1 MTREKQLSARD
12 VLRPDSKQ
20 VPEAL
25 EERPPASVPEVVA
38 DVRTHN
44 GAEEAEEDD
53 EHDAVVSRGG
63 PRSSGEEQGL
73 AGKGHARAFDED
85 SESRRRVAEGI
96 DDRGCIHGAS
106 YTDGLMADYGDH
118 ESSEDPLHIL
128 RHSTA
133 HLLAAA
139 VTELYPDAKY
149 GIGPPVQDGFYYD
162 FAFSKP
168 ISESDLGAIESRM
181 RRIAQEDRPFVRDV
195 VTRQQALD
203 EFGKRGQDYKVE
215 LINDKV
221 EGDEVSLY
229 RTGGFVDL
237 CRGPHVRST
246 KDLKFFKLLRVAGA
260 YWRGDE
266 KKPQL
271 TRIYGT
277 AWPSAKELEEHM
289 KFLEEAEKRDHKK
302 LGKELKLFALDER
315 VGVGQVIWLPDG
327 ATIRRELE
335 RWIVDEELRRG
346 YRHVITPH
354 VAKLDLYR
362 QSGHWE
368 LFHETMYPPMK
379 FEDGEELELRPM
391 NCPHHILVYEHDLHS
406 YRDLPL
412 RIAELGQNYRLE
424 KSGELMGM
432 VRVRSFNLNDAH
444 IFCTPDQVVA
454 EVKGAIQL
462 ANYFMGV
469 LGVED
474 YWYRLSLRDHVKTK
488 WAGTDEEW
496 ENAEAMLKEALDS
509 LNLPYQVSPGD
520 AAFYGPKIDFQ
531 VMDAH
536 RREFTNN
543 TVQVDYQLPKKF
555 DLEYVAEDGS
565 RQRPVMIH
573 RGAFGAFERMVAYL
587 IELYA
592 GAFPTWLHPV
602 QVIIIPITDAEH
614 EYAWRVAERLRQTNL
629 RVEVDGRSERMQ
641 RKIRD
646 AQARKVPYMT
656 ILGGREAESGHVN
669 VRDRSGSQT
678 DEPLEEFVQRVTQE
692 VAERRR

>member
-1 MTREKQLSARD
+1 
-12 VLRPDSKQ
+12 
-20 VPEAL
+20 
-25 EERPPASVPEVVA
+25 
-38 DVRTHN
+38 
-44 GAEEAEEDD
+44 
-53 EHDAVVSRGG
+53 
-63 PRSSGEEQGL
+63 
-73 AGKGHARAFDED
+73 
-85 SESRRRVAEGI
+85 
-96 DDRGCIHGAS
+96 
-106 YTDGLMADYGDH
+106 MADYGDH
-118 ESSEDPLHIL
+118 ESNDDPLHVL

-139 VTELYPDAKY
+139 VLELHPDAKY

-162 FAFSKP
+162 FEFGKS
-168 ISESDLGAIESRM
+168 ISEDELPEIEKRM
-181 RRIAQEDRPFVRDV
+181 RRIVQEDRPFVHDTLSREE
-195 VTRQQALD
+195 AIA
-203 EFGKRGQDYKVE
+203 EFKRRGQAYKLE
-215 LINDKV
+215 LIADKV
-221 EGDEVSLY
+221 EGDGVSVY
-229 RTGGFVDL
+229 RTGEFLDL

-246 KDLKFFKLLRVAGA
+246 RDLKAFKLLRVAGA

-277 AWPSAKELEEHM
+277 AWMTPKELDDYL
-289 KFLEEAEKRDHKK
+289 KFLKEAEKRDHKK

-327 ATIRRELE
+327 TTIRRELE
-335 RWIVDEELRRG
+335 RWIVDEELKRG

-362 QSGHWE
+362 TSGHWE
-368 LFHETMYPPMK
+368 LFHDTMFPPMR

-391 NCPHHILVYEHDLHS
+391 NCPHHILVYAHDLHS

-432 VRVRSFNLNDAH
+432 IRVRSFNLNDAH
-444 IFCTPDQVVA
+444 IFCTPEQVID
-454 EVKGAIQL
+454 EVRGAIEL
-462 ANYFMGV
+462 ASYFMSV

-474 YWYRLSLRDHVKTK
+474 YSYRLSVRDNVKTK

-496 ENAEAMLKEALDS
+496 ESAEAALKEALES
-509 LNLPYQVSPGD
+509 LNLPYRLGVGE

-531 VMDAH
+531 VRDAL

-573 RGAFGAFERMVAYL
+573 RGAFGAFERMTAYL

-602 QVIIIPITDAEH
+602 QVIVIPITDEQHA
-614 EYAWRVAERLRQTNL
+614 YARTVSDRLKSLRL
-629 RVEVDGRSERMQ
+629 RVELDDRSEKMQ

-646 AQARKVPYMT
+646 AHSRKVPYMA
-656 ILGGREAESGHVN
+656 IVGGREAESEHVN
-669 VRDRSGSQT
+669 VRDRSNNEVDMS
-678 DEPLEEFVQRVTQE
+678 LESFASMVSAE

>member
-1 MTREKQLSARD
+1 M
-12 VLRPDSKQ
+12 
-20 VPEAL
+20 
-25 EERPPASVPEVVA
+25 
-38 DVRTHN
+38 
-44 GAEEAEEDD
+44 AE
-53 EHDAVVSRGG
+53 
-63 PRSSGEEQGL
+63 
-73 AGKGHARAFDED
+73 
-85 SESRRRVAEGI
+85 
-96 DDRGCIHGAS
+96 
-106 YTDGLMADYGDH
+106 YGDH
-118 ESSEDPLHIL
+118 EAGDDPLQML

-139 VTELYPDAKY
+139 ITELHPDAKY

-162 FAFSKP
+162 FAFAAP

-181 RRIAQEDRPFVRDV
+181 RRIAQEDRPFVKE
-195 VTRQQALD
+195 TMSRQQALD
-203 EFGKRGQDYKVE
+203 EFHRRGQDYKIE

-229 RTGGFVDL
+229 RTGNFLDL

-246 KDLKFFKLLRVAGA
+246 RELKAFKLLRVAGA

-277 AWPSAKELEEHM
+277 AWPSAKELEAHM
-289 KFLEEAEKRDHKK
+289 KFLEDAEKRDHKK
-302 LGKELKLFALDER
+302 LGRELKLFALDER

-335 RWIVDEELRRG
+335 RWIVDEELKRG

-362 QSGHWE
+362 TSGHWE
-368 LFHETMYPPMK
+368 LFHDTMFPPMR

-391 NCPHHILVYEHDLHS
+391 NCPHHILVYAHDLHS

-432 VRVRSFNLNDAH
+432 IRVRSFNLNDAH
-444 IFCTPDQVVA
+444 IFCTPEQVIG
-454 EVKGAIQL
+454 EVQGAIKL
-462 ANYFMGV
+462 ANYFMSV

-474 YWYRLSLRDHVKTK
+474 YSYRLSVRDNVKTK
-488 WAGTDEEW
+488 WAGTDDEW
-496 ENAEAMLKEALDS
+496 ESAEAALKEALES
-509 LNLPYQVSPGD
+509 LNLPYKLGVGE

-531 VMDAH
+531 VRDAL

-555 DLEYVAEDGS
+555 ELEYVAEDGS

-573 RGAFGAFERMVAYL
+573 RGAFGAFERMTAYL
-587 IELYA
+587 IEQYA

-602 QVIIIPITDAEH
+602 QVIVIPITDAQH
-614 EYAWRVAERLRQTNL
+614 EYASKVAERLRSLRL
-629 RVEVDGRSERMQ
+629 RVEVDDRSERMQ

-646 AQARKVPYMT
+646 AQARKVPYMA
-656 ILGGREAESGHVN
+656 IVGGREAETDHVN
-669 VRDRSGSQT
+669 IRDRSGNQADSS
-678 DEPLEEFVQRVTQE
+678 LESFATMVAGE